1 MINQTKQ
8 MNGTGLKL
16 GLLKLES
23 QDDSMS
29 SSTPLSADYKAPGG
43 KLLRVRLRE
52 MGERI
57 ESVKLSGDFF
67 LIPEDSLPK
76 LEKMLEDVPLK
87 EKELKLLVDRFFRG
101 TSAVAL
107 GVAPDDFV
115 RAILAAKSEELGY

>member
-1 MINQTKQ
+1 
-8 MNGTGLKL
+8 
-16 GLLKLES
+16 
-23 QDDSMS
+23 MS
-29 SSTPLSADYKAPGG
+29 GATSLSADYKALGG

-101 TSAVAL
+101 TSAHAL

-115 RAILAAKSEELGY
+115 KAILAAKPGEAEC